1 MVNKV
6 DVVILAVKP
15 HQALDVLRKHSLP
28 SGSETRKT
36 KALISVVAGI
46 PMSDLKKVYLFDCE

>member
-1 MVNKV
+1 MVDNV

-15 HQALDVLRKHSLP
+15 HQALDVLRKHRLL

-46 PMSDLKKVYLFDCE
+46 PMSDLKKVLV

>member
-1 MVNKV
+1 MVDKV

-15 HQALDVLRKHSLP
+15 HQALDVLRKHRLP
-28 SGSETRKT
+28 SGSETRET

-46 PMSDLKKVYLFDCE
+46 PMSDLKKVQ